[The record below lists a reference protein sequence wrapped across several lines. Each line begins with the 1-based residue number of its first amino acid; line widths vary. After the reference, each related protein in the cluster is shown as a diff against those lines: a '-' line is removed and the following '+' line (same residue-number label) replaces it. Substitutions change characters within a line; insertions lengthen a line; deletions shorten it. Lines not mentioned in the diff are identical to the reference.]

1 MINRECQLV
10 SSVIISNK
18 IIFEQ
23 ENKIPECDESMVMY
37 LIKRLIFTKV
47 YKLRKTWI
55 FSSKGICSF
64 KVRSLLLIAWLTPR
78 WPISWKKWIS
88 IRWWIWRR
96 WSISSRHYL
105 CYDEKIKKYMI
116 CFIIIPDSIKI
127 MNITK

>member
-64 KVRSLLLIAWLTPR
+64 KVRSLLNYLTHTKMTNFMKEMNFNKVMNLTKV
-78 WPISWKKWIS
+78 I
-88 IRWWIWRR
+88 
-96 WSISSRHYL
+96 
-105 CYDEKIKKYMI
+105 DFIKTL
-116 CFIIIPDSIKI
+116 SLL
-127 MNITK
+127 